1 MVGSQPNL
9 ANQKNTAFRQNFPG
23 PKKHI
28 FNSLKKY
35 SKKMCALSESDIK
48 INSFTSGF
56 FLFYRNIN
64 LVKKLPNF
72 GQKIP

>member
-9 ANQKNTAFRQNFPG
+9 ANQKNTTFRQNFPG

-28 FNSLKKY
+28 FNSLKKVY

-56 FLFYRNIN
+56 FLICQKKI
-64 LVKKLPNF
+64 LVKK
-72 GQKIP
+72 